1 MAKERIKQVTG
12 ILLALLLLT
21 GSLTEEAQS
30 IWSTPSKLRTTVGEE
45 IPIDRMFPPS
55 MLRHVTLEMNRV
67 ESPALQALTSWTDE
81 GHGQDVKRVNV
92 SNVTEVNASN
102 ATEEP
107 GRINVTLRLLGLIP
121 LKNIIVDVLPPM
133 ELLPGG
139 HSIGV
144 MLHSEGVIVVGQAPI
159 TDGKGDKYY
168 PAKVAGLQVGD
179 VIHRINQKAVKSEAD
194 LARIIDEL
202 GRAKEK
208 IEVEWSRNGKMNKT
222 EIEPIICGET
232 KRYRIGLFVRDR
244 ASGVGTLT
252 FLDPKSKT
260 YGALGHVIND
270 ADTNKR
276 INVADG
282 KIIPASIKSIHP
294 GRKGA
299 PGEKVG
305 LFQEDKADF
314 SGDIKRNTYVGIFGQ
329 LEGKLTNPFYPEPI
343 PIALSAQVMQGP
355 AEIITVVNGDKLER
369 FQIQIDRIMPHRSDG
384 KGLVI
389 RVTDPRLLNLTGGII
404 QGMSGS
410 PIIQNGRI
418 VGAVTHVFINSP
430 STGYGC
436 LVEQM
441 LEEAG
446 LWKKEQKE
454 VGTLQ
459 KEQSPF
465 FELLNK

>member
-1 MAKERIKQVTG
+1 MAKERIKQLTG
-12 ILLALLLLT
+12 ILLALLILT
-21 GSLTEEAQS
+21 GSMTKEAQS
-30 IWSTPSKLRTTVGEE
+30 IWSAPSKLRTTVGEE
-45 IPIDRMFPPS
+45 IPFDRMFPPS
-55 MLRHVTLEMNRV
+55 MMRHVTLEMNRIDM
-67 ESPALQALTSWTDE
+67 PALQALSGGDDLVDYSHQDGQEGASTVVTTD
-81 GHGQDVKRVNV
+81 
-92 SNVTEVNASN
+92 T
-102 ATEEP
+102 ATDEP
-107 GRINVTLRLLGLIP
+107 GRISVTLRLLGLIP
-121 LKNIIVDVLPPM
+121 LKNIIVDVMPPL

-159 TDGKGDKYY
+159 ADKKGEKHY
-168 PAKVAGLQVGD
+168 PAKIAGLQVGD
-179 VIHRINQKAVKSEAD
+179 VIHRVDKKTVKSDAD
-194 LARIIDEL
+194 LARIIDEMGKSKGKL
-202 GRAKEK
+202 E
-208 IEVEWSRNGKMNKT
+208 IEWSRNGKMNKT
-222 EIEPIICGET
+222 EIEPILCDET

-252 FLDPKSKT
+252 FLEPKSQT

-276 INVADG
+276 IDVADG
-282 KIIPASIKSIHP
+282 KIIPATIKSIHP
-294 GRKGA
+294 GRKGS

-305 LFQEDKADF
+305 LFQEEDASF
-314 SGDIKRNTYVGIFGQ
+314 SGDIQRNTYVGIFGH

-343 PIALSAQVMQGP
+343 PIALSAQVTQGP
-355 AEIITVVNGDKLER
+355 AEIITVINGDRLER
-369 FQIQIDRIMPHRSDG
+369 FQIHIDRIMPHRSDG

-410 PIIQNGRI
+410 PIIQNGHI

-446 LWKKEQKE
+446 LWKKEQKQ
-454 VGTLQ
+454 VGTLPS
-459 KEQSPF
+459 KQSPSF
-465 FELLNK
+465 NL